1 MRLFNRYLSGYDVL
15 LVMGDVA
22 LVVFATVAAR
32 FLMVLAEVSDV
43 ASWTQW
49 LTLAGLIMSLIVIS
63 FYYAD
68 LYHIDQTL
76 SQRELILRF
85 VNGFGI
91 ASILIGVVSYPIQ
104 EAGSKN
110 IYLIEISLIGLGLLA
125 WRLGFMI
132 LLRRAKIRGKLLIL
146 GLQTIGK
153 QVSEQLCRQK
163 HLGLEVVGFIG
174 PEAGSITLSYGN
186 PHRVTLPVFP
196 RDSILTIAASHRVSR
211 ILVAEGNGNFP
222 GRDLITLRLKGIPIE
237 DCHSFYERLMSKISI
252 TDLHPGWIARS
263 TGFRRTRWLVAT
275 KTVID
280 QVVSALGLILASPL
294 ALITAI
300 AIRLESVGPILYCQE
315 RVGQDERI
323 FTLYKFRSMSC
334 DAEANTGPIWA
345 KENDPR
351 VTWVGR
357 VIRKLR
363 IDEIPQMLNVL
374 KGDMSFVGPRPERP
388 FFVSILNEKIPYYQ
402 LRFSVKPGITGW
414 AQVSYG
420 YGENE
425 NDAVEKLQYDLYY
438 LKNMSPIFDLQIL
451 FETVKVVLLGR
462 GSQ

>member
-1 MRLFNRYLSGYDVL
+1 
-15 LVMGDVA
+15 MGDVA
-22 LVVFATVAAR
+22 LVVFATVVAR
-32 FLMVLAEVSDV
+32 FSIGLAKVPDV
-43 ASWTQW
+43 ASWSQW
-49 LTLAGLIMSLIVIS
+49 LTIAGLITSFIVIS

-68 LYHIDQTL
+68 LYDIDQTL

-91 ASILIGVVSYPIQ
+91 ACLLIGMGSYTIQ

-110 IYLIEISLIGLGLLA
+110 IYLLEVSFIGLAVFG
-125 WRLGFMI
+125 WRLCFMI
-132 LLRRAKIRGKLLIL
+132 LLRKAKIRGKLLIL

-186 PHRVTLPVFP
+186 PRRITLPVFP
-196 RDSILTIAASHRVSR
+196 RDSILGIVAANRVSR
-211 ILVAEGNGNFP
+211 ILVAEGDGNFP
-222 GRDLITLRLKGIPIE
+222 GEDLITLRLKGIPIE

-263 TGFRRTRWLVAT
+263 SGFCRTRLVVVT
-275 KTVID
+275 KSVID

-294 ALITAI
+294 LLITAI
-300 AIRLESVGPILYCQE
+300 AIKLESRGPVLYCQE
-315 RVGQDERI
+315 RVGQDERV
-323 FTLYKFRSMSC
+323 FFLYKFRSMSC
-334 DAEANTGPIWA
+334 DAEADTGPIWA

-351 VTWVGR
+351 VTRVGR
-357 VIRKLR
+357 VIRRFR

-388 FFVSILNEKIPYYQ
+388 FFVKSLKEKIRYYQ

-425 NDAVEKLQYDLYY
+425 TDAIEKLQYDLYY
-438 LKNMSPIFDLQIL
+438 LKNMSPIFDLQII
-451 FETVKVVLLGR
+451 FETIKVVLLRR
-462 GSQ
+462 GAQ